1 MTLLELLV
9 KISAD
14 TSGLDKG
21 LDSGLGKIKSGLSA
35 LGSFATKAVA
45 GATTAVAGFTAASI
59 KTGMDFDTAMS
70 QVAATMGMTVD
81 QMNSDMET
89 VTVNGETFTGN
100 LTEFA
105 EHMGA
110 TTQYTAKQSADALN
124 YMALA
129 GYDTKT
135 SMEMLPNVMNLA
147 AAGAMDLA
155 TASDMVTD
163 AQTAL
168 GLSIDDTNVMVD
180 RMAKTASKSN
190 TSVQQLGDAFLTVG
204 ANAKSMGS
212 GLYDTTQEASQVL
225 GILADNGIKA
235 SEAGTHLRNILLAC
249 NPPTDDAA
257 AAWKQLGVSAYD
269 ADGNLRDLQFV
280 FSDLSEA
287 MKGMTAQQ
295 RDDLITKMFN
305 KTDLTAVNSLL
316 DTSVDRWSEL
326 ADAIAGA
333 WYSSDSLES
342 QLKGKLN
349 ISLDEMKQNLEKLG
363 VTSDDFD
370 HALNNCN
377 GDVQEFAA
385 GLFEDTDA
393 GVEVSDVTKA
403 LGGNLSK
410 LQAAFDGA
418 TGSAQAMAETQLDN
432 LSGDI
437 TTMQSAFEG
446 LQISVS
452 DLTTGTLREFIQF
465 ASNGLQ
471 NITLA
476 MKTGGPT
483 AAIQEVANLLPQ
495 GIQMIVSKLP
505 TFINAGIQILGAVG
519 QGLMQAVPSLV
530 SGAAQIAS
538 QLFTAFITNAPKLLE
553 AGTDMIRNLSQGL
566 SGNVTEL
573 INKAL
578 PMIME
583 FSANLRAN
591 AGELI
596 SAGLEMI
603 VQLAQGIINA
613 LPTIIETVPTI
624 IDNIVNIIN
633 DNAPKMLV
641 TGLQLI
647 VMLVAGL
654 IQAIPVIIQELP
666 KIITCIWDTISAVQ
680 WISLGMKIMT
690 AFKNGIAA
698 LLPSI
703 KSAANNIKNGIIN
716 AIKQMPSKL
725 QALAD
730 QGVRGII
737 SKFQSINWGEIGMNV
752 VRGIANGIRSAISWV
767 VDAAK
772 DAAVAALNAAKD
784 FLGIHSPSTLM
795 RDQVGKYISL
805 GMAAG
810 IDDYSDSAV
819 HSMESMAQNVSD
831 AATVSMQTSA
841 GGSTGS
847 MLGGYGPISINV
859 YARENDSLTD
869 LAERVSDVLGSAVN
883 RRRAVFA

>member
-21 LDSGLGKIKSGLSA
+21 LDSGLGKIKSGLST
-35 LGSFATKAVA
+35 LGSFATKAA
-45 GATTAVAGFTAASI
+45 AVATAAVVGFTAASI
-59 KTGMDFDTAMS
+59 KTGMDFDTSMS

-280 FSDLSEA
+280 FTDLSEA

-305 KTDLTAVNSLL
+305 KTDLAAVNSLL

-349 ISLDEMKQNLEKLG
+349 ISLDEIKQNLEKLG
-363 VTSDDFD
+363 VTSDDFS
-370 HALNNCN
+370 HALDNCN
-377 GDVQEFAA
+377 GDVEEFAA

-403 LGGNLSK
+403 LGGNLGK

-437 TTMQSAFEG
+437 TYMQSAFEG

-452 DLTTGTLREFIQF
+452 DLTTGTLREFVQF
-465 ASNGLQ
+465 ASDGLS
-471 NITLA
+471 NITIA

-495 GIQMIVSKLP
+495 GIQMVVSKLP

-538 QLFTAFITNAPKLLE
+538 QLFTAFITYAPKLLE
-553 AGTDMIRNLSQGL
+553 AGADMIRNLSQGL

-633 DNAPKMLV
+633 DNAPKMLA

-666 KIITCIWDTISAVQ
+666 KIIKCIWDTITAVN
-680 WISLGMKIMT
+680 WVSLGSQIIT
-690 AFKNGIAA
+690 AFKNGITAMVP
-698 LLPSI
+698 LVKGGVTHL
-703 KSAANNIKNGIIN
+703 KDNIIAI
-716 AIKQMPSKL
+716 IKQLPGKL
-725 QALAD
+725 KELA
-730 QGVRGII
+730 VLATKAIANEFR
-737 SKFQSINWGEIGMNV
+737 SVNWGEIGMNV
-752 VRGIANGIRSAISWV
+752 IRGIANGITSAISWV

-772 DAAVAALNAAKD
+772 SAAKAAFDAAKD

-847 MLGGYGPISINV
+847 MLGSYGPISINV
-859 YARENDSLTD
+859 YARDNDSLTD
-869 LAERVSDVLGSAVN
+869 LAERVSDVLGSAVS

>member
-81 QMNSDMET
+81 QMNSNMET

-135 SMEMLPNVMNLA
+135 AMQMLPNVMNLA

-305 KTDLTAVNSLL
+305 KTDLAAVNSLL

-363 VTSDDFD
+363 VTSDDFS
-370 HALNNCN
+370 HALDNCN

-437 TTMQSAFEG
+437 TYMQSAFEG

-452 DLTTGTLREFIQF
+452 DLTTGTLREFVQF
-465 ASNGLQ
+465 ASDGLS

-495 GIQMIVSKLP
+495 GIQMVVSKLP

-538 QLFTAFITNAPKLLE
+538 QLFTAFITNAPKLLK
-553 AGTDMIRNLSQGL
+553 AGADMIRNLSQGL

-633 DNAPKMLV
+633 DNAPKMLA

-647 VMLVAGL
+647 VMLAAGL

-666 KIITCIWDTISAVQ
+666 KIIKCIWDTITAANWV
-680 WISLGMKIMT
+680 SLGSQIIT
-690 AFKNGIAA
+690 AFKGGITAMVP
-698 LLPSI
+698 LVKGGVTHL
-703 KSAANNIKNGIIN
+703 KDNIIAI
-716 AIKQMPSKL
+716 IKQLPGKL
-725 QALAD
+725 KELA
-730 QGVRGII
+730 VLATKAIANEFR
-737 SKFQSINWGEIGMNV
+737 SVNWGEIGMNV
-752 VRGIANGIRSAISWV
+752 IRGIANGITSAISWV

-772 DAAVAALNAAKD
+772 GAAKAAFDAAKD

-810 IDDYSDSAV
+810 IDDYSNSAV

>member
-135 SMEMLPNVMNLA
+135 AMQMLPNVMNLA

-280 FSDLSEA
+280 FTDLSEA

-305 KTDLTAVNSLL
+305 KTDLAAVNSLL

-363 VTSDDFD
+363 VTSDDFS
-370 HALNNCN
+370 HALDNCN

-437 TTMQSAFEG
+437 TYMQSAFEG

-452 DLTTGTLREFIQF
+452 DLTTGTLREFVQF
-465 ASNGLQ
+465 ASDGLS

-495 GIQMIVSKLP
+495 GIQMVVSKLP
-505 TFINAGIQILGAVG
+505 TFIDAGIQILGAVG
-519 QGLMQAVPSLV
+519 KGLMQAVPTLL

-633 DNAPKMLV
+633 DNAPKMLA

-647 VMLVAGL
+647 VMLVTGL

-666 KIITCIWDTISAVQ
+666 KIIKCIWDTITAANWV
-680 WISLGMKIMT
+680 SLGSQIIT
-690 AFKNGIAA
+690 AFKNGITAMVP
-698 LLPSI
+698 LVKGGVTHL
-703 KSAANNIKNGIIN
+703 KDNIIAI
-716 AIKQMPSKL
+716 IKQLPGKL
-725 QALAD
+725 KELA
-730 QGVRGII
+730 VLATKAIANEFR
-737 SKFQSINWGEIGMNV
+737 SVNWGEIGMNV
-752 VRGIANGIRSAISWV
+752 IRGIANGITSAISWV

-772 DAAVAALNAAKD
+772 SAAKAAFDAAKD

-819 HSMESMAQNVSD
+819 HSMESMAQNISD

-847 MLGGYGPISINV
+847 MLGSYGPISINV
-859 YARENDSLTD
+859 YARESDSLTD

>member
-21 LDSGLGKIKSGLSA
+21 LDSGLGKIKSGLSK

-45 GATTAVAGFTAASI
+45 GAATAVAGFTAASI

-135 SMEMLPNVMNLA
+135 AMQMLPNVMNLA

-168 GLSIDDTNVMVD
+168 GLSIDETNVMVD

-305 KTDLTAVNSLL
+305 KTDLAAVNSLL

-363 VTSDDFD
+363 VTSEDFS
-370 HALNNCN
+370 HALDNCN
-377 GDVQEFAA
+377 GDVEEFAA

-403 LGGNLSK
+403 LGGNLGK

-437 TTMQSAFEG
+437 TYMQSAFEG

-452 DLTTGTLREFIQF
+452 DLTTGTLREFVQF
-465 ASNGLQ
+465 SSNGLS

-476 MKTGGPT
+476 MKAGGPT
-483 AAIQEVANLLPQ
+483 AAIKEIANILPQ
-495 GIQMIVSKLP
+495 GIQMVVSKLP

-530 SGAAQIAS
+530 SGTAQIAA
-538 QLFTAFITNAPKLLE
+538 QLFTAFITHAPKLLE
-553 AGTDMIRNLSQGL
+553 AGADMIRNLSKGL

-703 KSAANNIKNGIIN
+703 KSAANNTKNGIIN

-841 GGSTGS
+841 EGSTGS
-847 MLGGYGPISINV
+847 MLGSYGPISINV

>member
-135 SMEMLPNVMNLA
+135 AMQMLPNVMNLA

-305 KTDLTAVNSLL
+305 KTDLAAVNSLL

-333 WYSSDSLES
+333 WYSSDSLDA

-349 ISLDEMKQNLEKLG
+349 ISLDDMLQNLEKLG

-418 TGSAQAMAETQLDN
+418 TGSAQAMAETQLNN

-437 TTMQSAFEG
+437 TYMQSAFEG
-446 LQISVS
+446 LQISIS
-452 DLTTGTLREFIQF
+452 DLTTGTLREFVQF
-465 ASNGLQ
+465 ASDGLQ

-495 GIQMIVSKLP
+495 GIQMVVSKLP

-538 QLFTAFITNAPKLLE
+538 QLFTAFITNTPKLLE
-553 AGTDMIRNLSQGL
+553 AGADMIRNLSQGL

-633 DNAPKMLV
+633 DNAPKMLA

-647 VMLVAGL
+647 VMLAAGL

-666 KIITCIWDTISAVQ
+666 KIIKCIWDTISAVQ

-859 YARENDSLTD
+859 YARDNDSLTD

>member
-110 TTQYTAKQSADALN
+110 TAQYTAKQSADALN

-135 SMEMLPNVMNLA
+135 AMQMLPNVMNLA

-363 VTSDDFD
+363 VTSDDFS
-370 HALNNCN
+370 HALDNCN

-403 LGGNLSK
+403 LGGNLGK

-437 TTMQSAFEG
+437 TRMQSAFEG

-452 DLTTGTLREFIQF
+452 DLTTGTLREFVQF
-465 ASNGLQ
+465 ASNGLS

-476 MKTGGPT
+476 MKVGGPT
-483 AAIQEVANLLPQ
+483 AAIKEIANILPQ
-495 GIQMIVSKLP
+495 GIQMVVSKLP

-530 SGAAQIAS
+530 SGAAQIAA
-538 QLFTAFITNAPKLLE
+538 QLFTAFITYAPKLLE
-553 AGTDMIRNLSQGL
+553 AGADMIRNLSQGL

-703 KSAANNIKNGIIN
+703 KSAANNVKNGIIN

-819 HSMESMAQNVSD
+819 HSMESMAQNVSN
-831 AATVSMQTSA
+831 AATVSMQTST
-841 GGSTGS
+841 GGATGS
-847 MLGGYGPISINV
+847 MLGSYGPISINV

>member
-21 LDSGLGKIKSGLSA
+21 LDSGLGKIKSGLSK

-45 GATTAVAGFTAASI
+45 GAATAVAGFTAASI

-135 SMEMLPNVMNLA
+135 AMQMLPNVMNLA

-168 GLSIDDTNVMVD
+168 GLSIDETNVMVD

-305 KTDLTAVNSLL
+305 KTDLAAVNSLL

-363 VTSDDFD
+363 VTSEDFS
-370 HALNNCN
+370 HALDNCN
-377 GDVQEFAA
+377 GDVEEFAA

-403 LGGNLSK
+403 LGGNLGK

-437 TTMQSAFEG
+437 TYMQSAFEG

-452 DLTTGTLREFIQF
+452 DLTTGTLREFVQF
-465 ASNGLQ
+465 SSNGLS

-476 MKTGGPT
+476 MKSGGPT
-483 AAIQEVANLLPQ
+483 AAIKEIANILPQ
-495 GIQMIVSKLP
+495 GIQMVVSKLP

-519 QGLMQAVPSLV
+519 QGLMQAAPSLV
-530 SGAAQIAS
+530 SGAAQIGA
-538 QLFTAFITNAPKLLE
+538 QLFTAFITYAPNLLE
-553 AGTDMIRNLSQGL
+553 AGADMIRNLSKGL

-583 FSANLRAN
+583 FSENLRAN
-591 AGELI
+591 SGELI

-647 VMLVAGL
+647 VMLVEGL

-703 KSAANNIKNGIIN
+703 KSAANNTKNGIIN

-847 MLGGYGPISINV
+847 MLGSYGPISINV

-869 LAERVSDVLGSAVN
+869 LAERVSDVLGSAVS

>member
-21 LDSGLGKIKSGLSA
+21 LDSGLGKIKSGLSK

-45 GATTAVAGFTAASI
+45 GAATAVAGFTAASI

-135 SMEMLPNVMNLA
+135 AMQMLPNVMNLA

-168 GLSIDDTNVMVD
+168 GLSLDETNVMVD

-305 KTDLTAVNSLL
+305 KTDLAAVNSLL

-363 VTSDDFD
+363 VTSEDFS
-370 HALNNCN
+370 HALDNCN
-377 GDVQEFAA
+377 GDVEEFAA

-403 LGGNLSK
+403 LGGNLGK

-437 TTMQSAFEG
+437 TYMQSAFEG

-452 DLTTGTLREFIQF
+452 DLTTGTLREFVQF
-465 ASNGLQ
+465 SSNGLS

-476 MKTGGPT
+476 MKAGGPT
-483 AAIQEVANLLPQ
+483 AAIKEIANILPQ
-495 GIQMIVSKLP
+495 GIQMVVSKLP

-519 QGLMQAVPSLV
+519 QGLMQAVPSLL
-530 SGAAQIAS
+530 SGAAQIGA
-538 QLFTAFITNAPKLLE
+538 QLFTAFITHAPKLLE
-553 AGTDMIRNLSQGL
+553 AGADMIRNLSKGL

-647 VMLVAGL
+647 VMLVEGL

-703 KSAANNIKNGIIN
+703 KSAANNTKNGIIN

-847 MLGGYGPISINV
+847 MLGSYGPISINV

>member
-81 QMNSDMET
+81 QMNSNMET

-135 SMEMLPNVMNLA
+135 AMQMLPNVMNLA

-280 FSDLSEA
+280 FTDLSEA

-305 KTDLTAVNSLL
+305 KTDLAAVNSLL

-333 WYSSDSLES
+333 WYSSDSLDA

-349 ISLDEMKQNLEKLG
+349 ISLDDMLQNLEKLG

-418 TGSAQAMAETQLDN
+418 TGSAQAMAETQLNN

-437 TTMQSAFEG
+437 TYMQSAFEG
-446 LQISVS
+446 LQISIS
-452 DLTTGTLREFIQF
+452 DLTTGTLREFVQF
-465 ASNGLQ
+465 ASDGLQ

-495 GIQMIVSKLP
+495 GIQMVVSKLP

-553 AGTDMIRNLSQGL
+553 AGADMIRNLSQGL

-633 DNAPKMLV
+633 DNAPKMLA

-859 YARENDSLTD
+859 YARDNDSLTD

>member
-21 LDSGLGKIKSGLSA
+21 LDSGLGKIKSGLSK

-45 GATTAVAGFTAASI
+45 GAATAVAGFTAASI

-135 SMEMLPNVMNLA
+135 AMQMLPNVMNLA

-305 KTDLTAVNSLL
+305 KTDLAAVNSLL

-363 VTSDDFD
+363 VTSEDFS
-370 HALNNCN
+370 HALDNCN
-377 GDVQEFAA
+377 GDVEEFAA

-403 LGGNLSK
+403 LGGNLGK

-437 TTMQSAFEG
+437 TYMQSAFEG

-452 DLTTGTLREFIQF
+452 DLTTGTLREFVQF
-465 ASNGLQ
+465 SSNGLS

-476 MKTGGPT
+476 MKSGGPT
-483 AAIQEVANLLPQ
+483 AAIKEIANILPQ
-495 GIQMIVSKLP
+495 GIQMVVSKLP

-519 QGLMQAVPSLV
+519 QGLMQAAPSLV
-530 SGAAQIAS
+530 SGAAQIGA
-538 QLFTAFITNAPKLLE
+538 QLFTAFITHAPKLLE
-553 AGTDMIRNLSQGL
+553 AGADMIRNLSKGL

-591 AGELI
+591 SGELI

-647 VMLVAGL
+647 VMLVEGL

-703 KSAANNIKNGIIN
+703 KSAANNTKNGIIN

-841 GGSTGS
+841 EGSTGS
-847 MLGGYGPISINV
+847 MLGSYGPISINV

>member
-21 LDSGLGKIKSGLSA
+21 LDSGLGKIKSGLSK

-45 GATTAVAGFTAASI
+45 GAATAVAGFTAASI

-135 SMEMLPNVMNLA
+135 AMQMLPNVMNLA

-168 GLSIDDTNVMVD
+168 GLSIDETNVMVD

-305 KTDLTAVNSLL
+305 KTDLAAVNSLL

-363 VTSDDFD
+363 VTSEDFS
-370 HALNNCN
+370 HALDNCN
-377 GDVQEFAA
+377 GDVEEFAA

-403 LGGNLSK
+403 LGGNLGK

-437 TTMQSAFEG
+437 TYMQSAFEG

-452 DLTTGTLREFIQF
+452 DLTTGTLREFVQF
-465 ASNGLQ
+465 ASNGLS

-476 MKTGGPT
+476 MKAGGPT
-483 AAIQEVANLLPQ
+483 AAIKEIANILPQ
-495 GIQMIVSKLP
+495 GIQMVVSKLP

-519 QGLMQAVPSLV
+519 QGLMQAAPSLV
-530 SGAAQIAS
+530 SGAAQIGA
-538 QLFTAFITNAPKLLE
+538 QLFTAFITHAPKLLE
-553 AGTDMIRNLSQGL
+553 AGADMIRNLSKGL

-703 KSAANNIKNGIIN
+703 KSAANNTKNGIIN

-847 MLGGYGPISINV
+847 MLGSYGPISINV

-869 LAERVSDVLGSAVN
+869 LAERVSDVLGSAVS

>member
-135 SMEMLPNVMNLA
+135 AMQMLPNVMNLA

-280 FSDLSEA
+280 FTDLSEA

-305 KTDLTAVNSLL
+305 KTDLAAVNSLL

-363 VTSDDFD
+363 VTSDDFS
-370 HALNNCN
+370 HALDNCN

-483 AAIQEVANLLPQ
+483 AAIKEIANILPQ
-495 GIQMIVSKLP
+495 GIQMVVSKLP

-519 QGLMQAVPSLV
+519 QGLMQAVPSIV

-553 AGTDMIRNLSQGL
+553 AGADMIRNLSQGL

-583 FSANLRAN
+583 FSANLRTN

-666 KIITCIWDTISAVQ
+666 KIIKCIWDTITAANWV
-680 WISLGMKIMT
+680 SLGSQIIT
-690 AFKNGIAA
+690 AFKNGITAMVP
-698 LLPSI
+698 LVKGGVTHL
-703 KSAANNIKNGIIN
+703 KDNIIAI
-716 AIKQMPSKL
+716 IKQLPGKL
-725 QALAD
+725 KELA
-730 QGVRGII
+730 VLATKAIANEFR
-737 SKFQSINWGEIGMNV
+737 SVNWGEIGMNV
-752 VRGIANGIRSAISWV
+752 IRGIANGITSAISWV

-772 DAAVAALNAAKD
+772 SAAKAAFDAAKD

-847 MLGGYGPISINV
+847 MLGSYGPISINV

>member
-21 LDSGLGKIKSGLSA
+21 LDSGLGKIKSGLST
-35 LGSFATKAVA
+35 LGSFTTKAVA
-45 GATTAVAGFTAASI
+45 AATTAVFGFTAASS
-59 KTGMDFDTAMS
+59 KTGMDFDATMS

-100 LTEFA
+100 MTEFA
-105 EHMGA
+105 EHIGA

-135 SMEMLPNVMNLA
+135 AMQMLPNVMNLA
-147 AAGAMDLA
+147 AAGEMDLA

-280 FSDLSEA
+280 FTDLSEA

-305 KTDLTAVNSLL
+305 KTDLAAVNSLL
-316 DTSVDRWSEL
+316 DTSVERWSEL

-363 VTSDDFD
+363 VTSDDFS
-370 HALNNCN
+370 HALDNCN

-432 LSGDI
+432 LKGDI
-437 TTMQSAFEG
+437 TYMQSAFEG

-452 DLTTGTLREFIQF
+452 DLTTGTLREFAQF
-465 ASNGLQ
+465 ASNSLS

-476 MKTGGPT
+476 MKAGGPT
-483 AAIQEVANLLPQ
+483 AAIKEIANILPQ
-495 GIQMIVSKLP
+495 GTQMIVSKLP

-553 AGTDMIRNLSQGL
+553 AGADMIRNLSQGL

-624 IDNIVNIIN
+624 IDNIVGIIN
-633 DNAPKMLV
+633 NNAPKMLA

-647 VMLVAGL
+647 VMLAAGL

-666 KIITCIWDTISAVQ
+666 KIIKCIWDTITAVN
-680 WISLGMKIMT
+680 WVSLGSQIIT
-690 AFKNGIAA
+690 AFKNGITAMVP
-698 LLPSI
+698 LVKGGVTHL
-703 KSAANNIKNGIIN
+703 KDNIIAI
-716 AIKQMPSKL
+716 IKQLPGKL
-725 QALAD
+725 KELA
-730 QGVRGII
+730 VLATKAIANEFR
-737 SKFQSINWGEIGMNV
+737 SVNWGEIGMNV
-752 VRGIANGIRSAISWV
+752 IRGIANGITSAISWV

-772 DAAVAALNAAKD
+772 SAAKAAFDAAKD

-831 AATVSMQTSA
+831 AATVSMKTSA

-859 YARENDSLTD
+859 YARDNDSLTD

>member
-135 SMEMLPNVMNLA
+135 AMQMLPNVMNLA

-280 FSDLSEA
+280 FTDLSEA

-305 KTDLTAVNSLL
+305 KTDLAAVNSLL

-363 VTSDDFD
+363 VTSDDFS

-418 TGSAQAMAETQLDN
+418 TGSAQAMAETQLNN

-437 TTMQSAFEG
+437 TYMQSAFEG
-446 LQISVS
+446 LQISIS
-452 DLTTGTLREFIQF
+452 DLTTGTLREFVQF
-465 ASNGLQ
+465 ASDGLQ

-495 GIQMIVSKLP
+495 GIQMVVSKLP

-553 AGTDMIRNLSQGL
+553 AGADMIRNLSQGL

-583 FSANLRAN
+583 FSANLREN

-633 DNAPKMLV
+633 DNAPKMLA

>member
-135 SMEMLPNVMNLA
+135 AMQMLPNVMNLA

-204 ANAKSMGS
+204 ANTKSMGS

-280 FSDLSEA
+280 FTDLSEA

-305 KTDLTAVNSLL
+305 KTDLAAVNSLL

-363 VTSDDFD
+363 VTSDDFS
-370 HALNNCN
+370 HALDNCN

-437 TTMQSAFEG
+437 TYMQSAFEG

-452 DLTTGTLREFIQF
+452 DLTTGTLREFVQF
-465 ASNGLQ
+465 ASDGLS

-495 GIQMIVSKLP
+495 GIQMVVSKLP
-505 TFINAGIQILGAVG
+505 TFIDAGIQILGAVG
-519 QGLMQAVPSLV
+519 KGLMQAVPTLL

-633 DNAPKMLV
+633 DNAPKMLA

-647 VMLVAGL
+647 VMLVTGL

-666 KIITCIWDTISAVQ
+666 KIIKCIWDTITAANWV
-680 WISLGMKIMT
+680 SLGSQIIT
-690 AFKNGIAA
+690 AFKNGITAMVP
-698 LLPSI
+698 LVKGGVTHL
-703 KSAANNIKNGIIN
+703 KDNIIAI
-716 AIKQMPSKL
+716 IKQLPGKL
-725 QALAD
+725 KELA
-730 QGVRGII
+730 VLATKAIANEFR
-737 SKFQSINWGEIGMNV
+737 SVNWGEIGMNV
-752 VRGIANGIRSAISWV
+752 IRGIANGITSAISWV

-772 DAAVAALNAAKD
+772 SAAKAAFDAAKD

-819 HSMESMAQNVSD
+819 HSMESMAQNISD

-847 MLGGYGPISINV
+847 MLGSYGPISINV
-859 YARENDSLTD
+859 YARESDSLTD

>member
-21 LDSGLGKIKSGLSA
+21 LDSGLGKIKSGLST

-45 GATTAVAGFTAASI
+45 GAATAVAAFTAASI

-135 SMEMLPNVMNLA
+135 AMQMLPNVMNLA

-305 KTDLTAVNSLL
+305 KTDLAAVNSLL

-363 VTSDDFD
+363 VTSDDFS
-370 HALNNCN
+370 HALDNCN
-377 GDVQEFAA
+377 GDVEEFAA

-403 LGGNLSK
+403 LGGNLGK

-437 TTMQSAFEG
+437 TYMQSAFEG

-452 DLTTGTLREFIQF
+452 DLTTGTLREFVQF
-465 ASNGLQ
+465 ASNGLS

-476 MKTGGPT
+476 MKAGGPT
-483 AAIQEVANLLPQ
+483 AAIKEIANILPQ
-495 GIQMIVSKLP
+495 GIQMVVSKLP

-530 SGAAQIAS
+530 SGAAQIAA
-538 QLFTAFITNAPKLLE
+538 QLFTAFITYAPKLLE
-553 AGTDMIRNLSQGL
+553 AGADMIRNLSQGL

-624 IDNIVNIIN
+624 IDNMVNIIN
-633 DNAPKMLV
+633 DNAPKMLA

-666 KIITCIWDTISAVQ
+666 KIIKCIWDTITAVN
-680 WISLGMKIMT
+680 WVSLGSQIIT
-690 AFKNGIAA
+690 AFKNGITAMVP
-698 LLPSI
+698 LVKGGVTHL
-703 KSAANNIKNGIIN
+703 KDNIIAI
-716 AIKQMPSKL
+716 IKQLPGKL
-725 QALAD
+725 KELA
-730 QGVRGII
+730 VLATKAIANEFR
-737 SKFQSINWGEIGMNV
+737 SVNWGEIGMNV
-752 VRGIANGIRSAISWV
+752 IRGIANGITSAISWV

-772 DAAVAALNAAKD
+772 SAAKAAFDAAKD

-847 MLGGYGPISINV
+847 MLGSYGPISINV
-859 YARENDSLTD
+859 YARDSDSLTD
-869 LAERVSDVLGSAVN
+869 LAERVSDVLGSAVS

>member
-35 LGSFATKAVA
+35 LGSFATKAVV

-135 SMEMLPNVMNLA
+135 AMQMLPNVMNLA

-204 ANAKSMGS
+204 ANAKSMSS

-305 KTDLTAVNSLL
+305 KTDLAAVNSLL

-363 VTSDDFD
+363 VTSDDFS
-370 HALNNCN
+370 HALDNCN
-377 GDVQEFAA
+377 GDVEEFAA

-403 LGGNLSK
+403 LGGNLGK

-437 TTMQSAFEG
+437 TRMQSAFEG

-452 DLTTGTLREFIQF
+452 DLTTGTLREFVQF
-465 ASNGLQ
+465 ASDGLQ

-495 GIQMIVSKLP
+495 GIQMVVSKLP
-505 TFINAGIQILGAVG
+505 TFINAGIKILGAVG

-553 AGTDMIRNLSQGL
+553 AGADMIRNLSQGL

-578 PMIME
+578 PMVME

-633 DNAPKMLV
+633 DNAPKMLA

-666 KIITCIWDTISAVQ
+666 KIIKCIWDTITAVN
-680 WISLGMKIMT
+680 WVNLGSQIIT
-690 AFKNGIAA
+690 AFKNGITAMVP
-698 LLPSI
+698 LVKGGVTHL
-703 KSAANNIKNGIIN
+703 KDNIIAI
-716 AIKQMPSKL
+716 IKQLPGKL
-725 QALAD
+725 KELA
-730 QGVRGII
+730 VLATKAIANEFR
-737 SKFQSINWGEIGMNV
+737 SVNWGEIGMNV
-752 VRGIANGIRSAISWV
+752 IRGIANGITSAISWV

-772 DAAVAALNAAKD
+772 SAAKAAFDAAKD

-831 AATVSMQTSA
+831 AATVSMQTST
-841 GGSTGS
+841 GGATGS

>member
-21 LDSGLGKIKSGLSA
+21 LDSGLGKIKSGLSK

-45 GATTAVAGFTAASI
+45 GAATAVAGFTAASI

-135 SMEMLPNVMNLA
+135 AMQMLPNVMNLA

-168 GLSIDDTNVMVD
+168 GLSIDETNVMVD

-305 KTDLTAVNSLL
+305 KTDLAAVNSLL

-363 VTSDDFD
+363 VTSEDFS
-370 HALNNCN
+370 HALDNCN
-377 GDVQEFAA
+377 GDVEEFAA

-403 LGGNLSK
+403 LGGNLGK

-437 TTMQSAFEG
+437 TYMQSAFEG

-452 DLTTGTLREFIQF
+452 DLTTGTLREFVQF
-465 ASNGLQ
+465 SSNGLS

-476 MKTGGPT
+476 MKAGGPT
-483 AAIQEVANLLPQ
+483 AAIKEIANILPQ
-495 GIQMIVSKLP
+495 GIQMVVSKLP

-530 SGAAQIAS
+530 SGAAQIGA
-538 QLFTAFITNAPKLLE
+538 QLFTAFITHAPKLLE
-553 AGTDMIRNLSQGL
+553 AGADMIRNLSKGL

-591 AGELI
+591 SGELI

-647 VMLVAGL
+647 VMLVEGL

-703 KSAANNIKNGIIN
+703 KSAANNTKNGIIN

-847 MLGGYGPISINV
+847 MLGSYGPISINV

>member
-135 SMEMLPNVMNLA
+135 AMQMLPNVMNLA

-280 FSDLSEA
+280 FTDLSEA

-305 KTDLTAVNSLL
+305 KTDLAAVNSLL

-363 VTSDDFD
+363 VTSEDFS
-370 HALNNCN
+370 HALDNCN
-377 GDVQEFAA
+377 GDVEEFAA

-403 LGGNLSK
+403 LGGNLGK

-437 TTMQSAFEG
+437 TSMQSAFEG

-452 DLTTGTLREFIQF
+452 DLTTGTLREFVQF
-465 ASNGLQ
+465 ASNGLR

-476 MKTGGPT
+476 MKAGGPT
-483 AAIQEVANLLPQ
+483 AAIKEIANILPQ

-505 TFINAGIQILGAVG
+505 TFISAGIQILGAVG

-530 SGAAQIAS
+530 SGAAQIAA
-538 QLFTAFITNAPKLLE
+538 QLFTAFITYAPKLLE
-553 AGTDMIRNLSQGL
+553 AGADMIRNLSQGL

-633 DNAPKMLV
+633 DNAPKMLA

>member
-135 SMEMLPNVMNLA
+135 AMQMLPNVMNLA

-280 FSDLSEA
+280 FTDLSEA

-305 KTDLTAVNSLL
+305 KTDLAAVNSLL

-333 WYSSDSLES
+333 WYSSDSLDA

-349 ISLDEMKQNLEKLG
+349 LSLDDMLQNLEKLG

-432 LSGDI
+432 LKGDI
-437 TTMQSAFEG
+437 TYMQSAFEG

-452 DLTTGTLREFIQF
+452 DLTTGTLREFAQF
-465 ASNGLQ
+465 ASNSLS

-476 MKTGGPT
+476 MKAGGPT
-483 AAIQEVANLLPQ
+483 AAIKEIANILPQ

-553 AGTDMIRNLSQGL
+553 AGADMIRNLSQGL

-633 DNAPKMLV
+633 DNAPKMLA

-666 KIITCIWDTISAVQ
+666 KIIKCIWDTISAVQ

-859 YARENDSLTD
+859 YARDNDSLTD

>member
-135 SMEMLPNVMNLA
+135 AMQMLPNVMNLA

-305 KTDLTAVNSLL
+305 KTDLAAVNSLL

-363 VTSDDFD
+363 VTSDDFS
-370 HALNNCN
+370 HALDNCN
-377 GDVQEFAA
+377 GDVEEFAA

-403 LGGNLSK
+403 LGGNLGK

-437 TTMQSAFEG
+437 TYMQSAFEG

-452 DLTTGTLREFIQF
+452 DLTTGTLREFVQF
-465 ASNGLQ
+465 ASNGLS

-476 MKTGGPT
+476 MKAGGPT
-483 AAIQEVANLLPQ
+483 AAIKEIANILPQ
-495 GIQMIVSKLP
+495 GIQMVVSKLP

-530 SGAAQIAS
+530 SGAAQIAA
-538 QLFTAFITNAPKLLE
+538 QLFTAFITYAPKLLE
-553 AGTDMIRNLSQGL
+553 AGADMIRNLSQGL

-647 VMLVAGL
+647 VMLAAGL

-666 KIITCIWDTISAVQ
+666 KIIKCIWDTITAVN
-680 WISLGMKIMT
+680 WVSLGSQIIT
-690 AFKNGIAA
+690 AFKNGITAMVP
-698 LLPSI
+698 LVKGGVTHL
-703 KSAANNIKNGIIN
+703 KDNIIAI
-716 AIKQMPSKL
+716 IKQLPGKL
-725 QALAD
+725 KELA
-730 QGVRGII
+730 VLATKAIANEFR
-737 SKFQSINWGEIGMNV
+737 SVNWGEIGMNV
-752 VRGIANGIRSAISWV
+752 IRGIANGITSAISWV

-772 DAAVAALNAAKD
+772 SAAKAAFDAAKD

-810 IDDYSDSAV
+810 IDEYSDSAV

-831 AATVSMQTSA
+831 AATVSMQTSTE
-841 GGSTGS
+841 GSTGS
-847 MLGGYGPISINV
+847 MLGSYGPISINV
-859 YARENDSLTD
+859 YARESDSLTD
-869 LAERVSDVLGSAVN
+869 LAERVSDVLGSAVS

>member
-21 LDSGLGKIKSGLSA
+21 LDSGLGKIKSGLSK

-45 GATTAVAGFTAASI
+45 GAATAVAGFTAASI

-135 SMEMLPNVMNLA
+135 AMQMLPNVMNLA

-305 KTDLTAVNSLL
+305 KTDLAAVNSLL

-363 VTSDDFD
+363 VTSEDFS
-370 HALNNCN
+370 HALDNCN
-377 GDVQEFAA
+377 GDVEEFAA

-403 LGGNLSK
+403 LGGNLGK

-437 TTMQSAFEG
+437 TYMQSAFEG

-452 DLTTGTLREFIQF
+452 DLTTGTLREFVQF
-465 ASNGLQ
+465 SSNGLS

-476 MKTGGPT
+476 MKAGGPT
-483 AAIQEVANLLPQ
+483 AAIKEIANILPQ
-495 GIQMIVSKLP
+495 GIQMVVSKLP

-519 QGLMQAVPSLV
+519 QGMMQAVPSLV
-530 SGAAQIAS
+530 SGTAQIGA
-538 QLFTAFITNAPKLLE
+538 QLFTAFITHAPKLLE
-553 AGTDMIRNLSQGL
+553 AGADMIRNLSKGL

-591 AGELI
+591 SGELI

-703 KSAANNIKNGIIN
+703 KSAANNTKNGIIN

-847 MLGGYGPISINV
+847 MLGSYGPISINV

>member
-35 LGSFATKAVA
+35 LGSFAAKAVV

-135 SMEMLPNVMNLA
+135 AMQMLPNVMNLA

-305 KTDLTAVNSLL
+305 KTDLAAVNSLL

-363 VTSDDFD
+363 VTSDDFS
-370 HALNNCN
+370 HALDNCN
-377 GDVQEFAA
+377 GDVEEFAA

-403 LGGNLSK
+403 LGGNLGK

-437 TTMQSAFEG
+437 TYMQSAFEG

-452 DLTTGTLREFIQF
+452 DLTTGTLREFVQF
-465 ASNGLQ
+465 ASDGLS
-471 NITLA
+471 NITIA

-495 GIQMIVSKLP
+495 GIQMVVSKLP

-538 QLFTAFITNAPKLLE
+538 QLFTAFITYAPKLLE
-553 AGTDMIRNLSQGL
+553 AGADMIRNLSQGL

-633 DNAPKMLV
+633 DNAPKMLA

-666 KIITCIWDTISAVQ
+666 KIIKCIWDTITAVN
-680 WISLGMKIMT
+680 WVSLGSQIIT
-690 AFKNGIAA
+690 AFKNGITAMVP
-698 LLPSI
+698 LVKGGVTHL
-703 KSAANNIKNGIIN
+703 KDNIIAI
-716 AIKQMPSKL
+716 IKQLPGKL
-725 QALAD
+725 KELA
-730 QGVRGII
+730 VLATKAIANEFR
-737 SKFQSINWGEIGMNV
+737 SVNWGEIGMNV
-752 VRGIANGIRSAISWV
+752 IRGIANGITSAISWV

-772 DAAVAALNAAKD
+772 SAAKAAFDAAKD

-819 HSMESMAQNVSD
+819 HSMKSMAQNVSD

-859 YARENDSLTD
+859 YARDNDSLTD

>member
-21 LDSGLGKIKSGLSA
+21 LDSGLGKIKSGLSK

-45 GATTAVAGFTAASI
+45 GAATAVAGFTAASI

-135 SMEMLPNVMNLA
+135 AMQMLPNVMNLA

-168 GLSIDDTNVMVD
+168 GLSIDETNVMVD

-305 KTDLTAVNSLL
+305 KTDLAAVNSLL

-363 VTSDDFD
+363 VTSEDFS
-370 HALNNCN
+370 HALDNCN
-377 GDVQEFAA
+377 GDVEEFAA

-403 LGGNLSK
+403 LGGNLGK

-437 TTMQSAFEG
+437 TYMQSAFEG

-452 DLTTGTLREFIQF
+452 DLTTGTLREFVQF
-465 ASNGLQ
+465 ASNGLS

-476 MKTGGPT
+476 MKAGGPT
-483 AAIQEVANLLPQ
+483 AAIKEIANILPQ
-495 GIQMIVSKLP
+495 GIQMVVSKLP

-530 SGAAQIAS
+530 SGTSQIAA
-538 QLFTAFITNAPKLLE
+538 QLFTAFITYAPKLLV
-553 AGTDMIRNLSQGL
+553 AGADMIRNLSKGL

-647 VMLVAGL
+647 VMLVEGL

-703 KSAANNIKNGIIN
+703 KSAANNTKNGIIN

-847 MLGGYGPISINV
+847 MLGSYGPISINV

>member
-21 LDSGLGKIKSGLSA
+21 LDSGLGKIKSGLSK

-45 GATTAVAGFTAASI
+45 GAATAVAGFTAASI

-135 SMEMLPNVMNLA
+135 AMQMLPNVMNLA

-168 GLSIDDTNVMVD
+168 GLSIDETNVMVD

-305 KTDLTAVNSLL
+305 KTDLAAVNSLL

-363 VTSDDFD
+363 VTSEDFS
-370 HALNNCN
+370 HALDNCN
-377 GDVQEFAA
+377 GDVEEFAA

-403 LGGNLSK
+403 LGGNLGK

-437 TTMQSAFEG
+437 TYMQSAFEG

-452 DLTTGTLREFIQF
+452 DLTTGTLREFVQF
-465 ASNGLQ
+465 SSNGLS

-476 MKTGGPT
+476 MKSGGPT
-483 AAIQEVANLLPQ
+483 AAIKEIANILPQ
-495 GIQMIVSKLP
+495 GIQMVVSKLP

-530 SGAAQIAS
+530 SGAAQIGA
-538 QLFTAFITNAPKLLE
+538 QLFTAFITHAPKLLE
-553 AGTDMIRNLSQGL
+553 AGADMIRNLSKGL

-583 FSANLRAN
+583 FSENLRAN
-591 AGELI
+591 SGELI

-647 VMLVAGL
+647 VMLVEGL

-703 KSAANNIKNGIIN
+703 KSAANNTKNGIIN

-847 MLGGYGPISINV
+847 MLGSYGPISINV

-869 LAERVSDVLGSAVN
+869 LAERVSDVLGSAVS

>member
-45 GATTAVAGFTAASI
+45 GATTAVFGFTAASS
-59 KTGMDFDTAMS
+59 KTGMDFDAAMS

-89 VTVNGETFTGN
+89 VTVNGETFAGN

-135 SMEMLPNVMNLA
+135 AMQMLPNVMNLA

-280 FSDLSEA
+280 FTDLSEA

-305 KTDLTAVNSLL
+305 KTDLAAVNSLL

-333 WYSSDSLES
+333 WYSSDSLDA

-349 ISLDEMKQNLEKLG
+349 LSLDDMLQNLEKLG

-432 LSGDI
+432 LKGDI
-437 TTMQSAFEG
+437 TYMQSAFEG

-452 DLTTGTLREFIQF
+452 DLTTGTLREFAQF
-465 ASNGLQ
+465 ASNSLS

-476 MKTGGPT
+476 MKAGGPT
-483 AAIQEVANLLPQ
+483 AAIKEIANILPQ

-519 QGLMQAVPSLV
+519 QGLMQAVPSLL

-538 QLFTAFITNAPKLLE
+538 QLFTAFITYAPKLLE
-553 AGTDMIRNLSQGL
+553 AGADMIRNLSQGL

-583 FSANLRAN
+583 FSANLREN

-633 DNAPKMLV
+633 DNAPKMLA

-666 KIITCIWDTISAVQ
+666 KIIKCIWDTITAVN
-680 WISLGMKIMT
+680 WVSLGSQVIT
-690 AFKNGIAA
+690 AFKNGITAMVP
-698 LLPSI
+698 LVKGGVTHL
-703 KSAANNIKNGIIN
+703 KDNIIAI
-716 AIKQMPSKL
+716 IKQLPGKL
-725 QALAD
+725 KELA
-730 QGVRGII
+730 VLATKAIANEFR
-737 SKFQSINWGEIGMNV
+737 SVNWGEIGMNV
-752 VRGIANGIRSAISWV
+752 IRGIANGITSAISWV

-772 DAAVAALNAAKD
+772 SAAKAAFDAAKD

-819 HSMESMAQNVSD
+819 HSMESMAQSVSD

-847 MLGGYGPISINV
+847 MLGSYGPISINV
-859 YARENDSLTD
+859 YARDNDSLTD
-869 LAERVSDVLGSAVN
+869 LAERVSDVLGSAVS

>member
-21 LDSGLGKIKSGLSA
+21 LDSGLGKIKSGLST
-35 LGSFATKAVA
+35 LGSFTTKAVA
-45 GATTAVAGFTAASI
+45 AATTAVFGFTAASS
-59 KTGMDFDTAMS
+59 KTGMDFDAAMS

-135 SMEMLPNVMNLA
+135 AMQMLPNVMNLA

-305 KTDLTAVNSLL
+305 KTDLAAVNSLL

-363 VTSDDFD
+363 VTSDDFS
-370 HALNNCN
+370 HALDNCN
-377 GDVQEFAA
+377 GDVEEFAA

-403 LGGNLSK
+403 LGGNLGK
-410 LQAAFDGA
+410 LQSAFDGA

-437 TTMQSAFEG
+437 TYMQSAFEG

-452 DLTTGTLREFIQF
+452 DLTTGTLREFVQF
-465 ASNGLQ
+465 ASDGLS
-471 NITLA
+471 NITIA

-495 GIQMIVSKLP
+495 GIQMVVSKLP

-538 QLFTAFITNAPKLLE
+538 QLFTAFITYAPKLLE
-553 AGTDMIRNLSQGL
+553 AGADMIRNLSQGL

-603 VQLAQGIINA
+603 VQIAQGIINA

-633 DNAPKMLV
+633 DNAPKMLA

-772 DAAVAALNAAKD
+772 DAAVAALNAAKN

-831 AATVSMQTSA
+831 AATVSMQTST

>member
-14 TSGLDKG
+14 ISGLDKG
-21 LDSGLGKIKSGLSA
+21 LDSGLGKIKSGLSK

-45 GATTAVAGFTAASI
+45 GAATAVAGFTAASI

-135 SMEMLPNVMNLA
+135 AMQMLPNVMNLA

-168 GLSIDDTNVMVD
+168 GLSIDETNVMVD

-305 KTDLTAVNSLL
+305 KTDLAAVNSLL

-363 VTSDDFD
+363 VTSEDFS
-370 HALNNCN
+370 HALDNCN
-377 GDVQEFAA
+377 GDVEEFAA

-403 LGGNLSK
+403 LGGNLGK

-437 TTMQSAFEG
+437 TYMQSAFEG

-452 DLTTGTLREFIQF
+452 DLTTGTLREFVQF
-465 ASNGLQ
+465 SSNGLS

-476 MKTGGPT
+476 MKAGGPT
-483 AAIQEVANLLPQ
+483 AAIKEIANILPQ
-495 GIQMIVSKLP
+495 GIQMVVSKLP

-530 SGAAQIAS
+530 SGAAQIGA
-538 QLFTAFITNAPKLLE
+538 QLFTAFITHAPKLLE
-553 AGTDMIRNLSQGL
+553 AGADMIRNLSKGL

-583 FSANLRAN
+583 FSENLRAN
-591 AGELI
+591 SGELI

-647 VMLVAGL
+647 VMLVEGL

-703 KSAANNIKNGIIN
+703 KSAANNTKNGIIN

-847 MLGGYGPISINV
+847 MLGSYGPISINV

>member
-21 LDSGLGKIKSGLSA
+21 LDSGLGKIKSGLST
-35 LGSFATKAVA
+35 LGSFATKAIA

-81 QMNSDMET
+81 QMNSAMET

-135 SMEMLPNVMNLA
+135 AMQMLPNVMNLA

-305 KTDLTAVNSLL
+305 KTDLAAVNSLL

-363 VTSDDFD
+363 VTSDDFS
-370 HALNNCN
+370 HALDNCN
-377 GDVQEFAA
+377 GDVEEFAA

-403 LGGNLSK
+403 LGGNLGK

-437 TTMQSAFEG
+437 TYMQSAFEG

-452 DLTTGTLREFIQF
+452 DLTTGTLREFAQF
-465 ASNGLQ
+465 ASNSLS

-476 MKTGGPT
+476 MKAGGPT
-483 AAIQEVANLLPQ
+483 AAIKEIANILPQ

-538 QLFTAFITNAPKLLE
+538 QLFTAFITYAPKLLE
-553 AGTDMIRNLSQGL
+553 AGADMIRNLSQGL

-596 SAGLEMI
+596 SAGLELI

-624 IDNIVNIIN
+624 IDNMVNIIN
-633 DNAPKMLV
+633 DNAPKMLA

-666 KIITCIWDTISAVQ
+666 KIIKCIWDTISAVQ

-819 HSMESMAQNVSD
+819 HSMESMAQSVSD

>member
-135 SMEMLPNVMNLA
+135 AMQMLPNVMNLA

-280 FSDLSEA
+280 FTDLSEA

-305 KTDLTAVNSLL
+305 KTDLAAVNSLL

-363 VTSDDFD
+363 VTSDDFS
-370 HALNNCN
+370 HALDNCN
-377 GDVQEFAA
+377 GDVEEFAA

-403 LGGNLSK
+403 LGGNLGK

-437 TTMQSAFEG
+437 TYMQSAFEG

-452 DLTTGTLREFIQF
+452 DLTTGTLREFVQF
-465 ASNGLQ
+465 ASDGLS
-471 NITLA
+471 NITIA

-495 GIQMIVSKLP
+495 GIQMVVSKLP

-633 DNAPKMLV
+633 DNAPKMLA

-647 VMLVAGL
+647 VMLAAGL

-666 KIITCIWDTISAVQ
+666 KIIKCIWDTITAVN
-680 WISLGMKIMT
+680 WVSLGSQIIT
-690 AFKNGIAA
+690 AFKNGITAMVP
-698 LLPSI
+698 LVKGGVTHL
-703 KSAANNIKNGIIN
+703 KDNIIAI
-716 AIKQMPSKL
+716 IKQLPGKL
-725 QALAD
+725 KELA
-730 QGVRGII
+730 VLATKAIANEFR
-737 SKFQSINWGEIGMNV
+737 SVNWGEIGMNV
-752 VRGIANGIRSAISWV
+752 IRGIANGITSAISWV

-772 DAAVAALNAAKD
+772 SAAKAAFDAAKD

-859 YARENDSLTD
+859 YARENDNLTD